1 MSAKEINPTMKRT
14 LPFVLFLLS
23 MLLLAACAGT
33 PATAVTPTP
42 GVGLPNPASQ
52 NCTAVGG
59 TLQIETRADG
69 GQFGVCTFEDNLQC
83 EEWALLR
90 GDCPAGGVKIT
101 GYITEAGRYCAIT
114 GGEYAVTPGD
124 EQTEQGT
131 CTFSN
136 GITCDAAEYY
146 NGVCSANE

>member
-1 MSAKEINPTMKRT
+1 MKRA
-14 LPFVLFLLS
+14 LSFPLFLLT
-23 MLLLAACAGT
+23 MLLLAACTAGT

-69 GQFGVCTFEDNLQC
+69 GQFGVCTFEDNRQC

-90 GDCPAGGVKIT
+90 GECPVGGVKVT
-101 GYITEAGRYCAIT
+101 GYITAAGRYCAIS
-114 GGEYAVTPGD
+114 GGEYTVTTPGD

-131 CTFSN
+131 CALPD
-136 GITCDAAEYY
+136 GRICDAGEYY
-146 NGVCSANE
+146 NGQCAVGE